1 MFRVLV
7 VAAILLGTPIHCQ
20 GGVVVDDPGNNPE
33 AATAASAAQ
42 YDFQA
47 RPHVRAADEVNEHDR
62 PRTKFVYDDYDTY
75 QRNELNRDR
84 YGEDER
90 PSHEGSGRSNYPV
103 VAAAAEVH
111 EPQTELIYD
120 HHEQYKPQIRQD
132 SRNEQSPDHFD
143 GSNRSDPNQNRD
155 TRGESPAR
163 EVRERKECPVAA
175 DIFAPAASVFAP
187 VADLFAH
194 ATEPFARAAVAT
206 AAAEVHEPQ
215 AELIYDRHEQYKPQI
230 RQDSRNEQSPDH
242 FDGSNRSDPSQNRD
256 TRGESPAREVRER
269 KEYPAAANV
278 FAHIA
283 AAANTTA
290 AATAADAEASE
301 ALIMPEYAL
310 IMPEYVIQD
319 YPKPRDHQEAHSE
332 QSPDNITI
340 EDNIVDSAPESPPKP
355 MVQHHLQDAKRRI
368 MLKAIGIE
376 LAETLIIPDVLP
388 PKFEPEFNISIK
400 FNKKLVDMGQLLTIN
415 ETRSEPTI
423 EFDAQPGQIFTLAMV
438 DPDSPSNTR
447 HGYRS
452 YRHFLISNLEKTEN
466 STSSVITTYQ
476 SPQPE
481 FGTGAHR
488 YVIVVL
494 RQRSRFNMTEADV
507 PESRV
512 RFDVV
517 DWGSKRRMKP
527 VAASYF
533 MVKRNHVSE

>member
-7 VAAILLGTPIHCQ
+7 VAAILFGTSIHCQ
-20 GGVVVDDPGNNPE
+20 GGVVVDDPRNSPE

-47 RPHVRAADEVNEHDR
+47 RPHARAADEVNEHDR

-84 YGEDER
+84 YGEDEH
-90 PSHEGSGRSNYPV
+90 PSHERSGRNNYPV

-120 HHEQYKPQIRQD
+120 HHEQYKPQIRQN

-143 GSNRSDPNQNRD
+143 GSNRSDPSQNRD

-163 EVRERKECPVAA
+163 EARDRKECPVAA

-194 ATEPFARAAVAT
+194 ATEPFARDAVAT
-206 AAAEVHEPQ
+206 AAAEVREPQ
-215 AELIYDRHEQYKPQI
+215 TELIYDRHEQYRPQI
-230 RQDSRNEQSPDH
+230 RQDSRNEQSPDL

-256 TRGESPAREVRER
+256 TRGESPAREAGER

-278 FAHIA
+278 FAHIDAATTTSA
-283 AAANTTA
+283 AA
-290 AATAADAEASE
+290 EAPE
-301 ALIMPEYAL
+301 ALIMPEH
-310 IMPEYVIQD
+310 VIQD

-340 EDNIVDSAPESPPKP
+340 EDNIVDSTPESSPKP

-376 LAETLIIPDVLP
+376 LAETMIIPDVLP
-388 PKFEPEFNISIK
+388 PKFEPEFNISVK

>member
-120 HHEQYKPQIRQD
+120 
-132 SRNEQSPDHFD
+132 
-143 GSNRSDPNQNRD
+143 
-155 TRGESPAR
+155 
-163 EVRERKECPVAA
+163 
-175 DIFAPAASVFAP
+175 
-187 VADLFAH
+187 
-194 ATEPFARAAVAT
+194 
-206 AAAEVHEPQ
+206 
-215 AELIYDRHEQYKPQI
+215 RHEQYKPQI

-290 AATAADAEASE
+290 AATAADAEA
-301 ALIMPEYAL
+301 PEAL